1 MTQEPEQAHTLVLRL
16 AESPAWLSSDLKA
29 VVADNSCTLPEAS
42 GSAPQ
47 EIDPTKENE
56 VLFTYSV
63 HWEVGDW
70 GTSSRVF
77 PDGVKAELMQSCLFR
92 PAR

>member
-1 MTQEPEQAHTLVLRL
+1 MGAGPPALVTPPL
-16 AESPAWLSSDLKA
+16 SSSDLKA
-29 VVADNSCTLPEAS
+29 VLTDNTCTLPEAS

-63 HWEVGDW
+63 HWEVRG
-70 GTSSRVF
+70 R
-77 PDGVKAELMQSCLFR
+77 R
-92 PAR
+92 PRRRLV

>member
-1 MTQEPEQAHTLVLRL
+1 MTPEPEKGRRRVLRL
-16 AESPAWLSSDLKA
+16 AHPSAWLPSDLKA
-29 VVADNSCTLPEAS
+29 VVADRSCTLPEAS

-63 HWEVGDW
+63 HWEVGD
-70 GTSSRVF
+70 GAVSPCVF
-77 PDGVKAELMQSCLFR
+77 PAGRTA
-92 PAR
+92 